1 MKKVIIEVP
10 EGWKPGECK
19 ACSSYSICGLK
30 EMDEECPLANA
41 KEAVGPLS
49 GKQIH
54 PDAMEYHTGINCKV
68 YAVEDK

>member
-1 MKKVIIEVP
+1 MKTYIVELPDGITPTDCTVCGDRYP
-10 EGWKPGECK
+10 
-19 ACSSYSICGLK
+19 CGLK
-30 EMDEECPLANA
+30 HCALDKA